1 MLNYQRVDDFSIKLS
16 NSENFEWII
25 PGVRFL
31 IWWSLAA
38 TRTSSTSLGEAHL
51 GWSEHRPNRPKSSGI
66 SSCSPLKWPTLY
78 VGYTTF
84 PYISRF
90 EYTDNHWYTVPLSLQ
105 KHWQSLGWDEWWGP
119 MRPMRPMRP
128 MLDSEVHDVL
138 TSADDKH
145 LYIASSPGKL
155 LSLRVGWIYTI
166 HMYIVYVYIYIY
178 ILYTDTHMI
187 SYI

>member
-1 MLNYQRVDDFSIKLS
+1 MEFGSHTNILYVACWST
-16 NSENFEWII
+16 
-25 PGVRFL
+25 PGLVG
-31 IWWSLAA
+31 
-38 TRTSSTSLGEAHL
+38 TSAQS
-51 GWSEHRPNRPKSSGI
+51 RPKSSGI

-119 MRPMRPMRP
+119 MRPMRPM
-128 MLDSEVHDVL
+128 LDSEVHDVL

-166 HMYIVYVYIYIY
+166 HMYIVYVMYKCIFFLTVHCCFTLRPVSLKTW
-178 ILYTDTHMI
+178 ILSGRK
-187 SYI
+187 SYLA